1 MNTVIQTLITAGVLA
16 HDTVVTA
23 KISSQS
29 KYGMITFQYRDMV
42 IDKINDTCD
51 MLLLRDPY
59 SSMAISLSIDNIT
72 GIEGMTL
79 DRYAEVYNINAD
91 GSNKNTGRKRGR
103 KPKSVGL

>member
-1 MNTVIQTLITAGVLA
+1 MSTVIQTLITSGVLVQ
-16 HDTVVTA
+16 DTVVTA
-23 KISSQS
+23 KISNQS

-59 SSMAISLSIDNIT
+59 SSIAITLSINDIT
-72 GIEGMTL
+72 GIECMTL

-103 KPKSVGL
+103 KPKSAGL

>member
-1 MNTVIQTLITAGVLA
+1 MSTVIQTLITSGVLIQ
-16 HDTVVTA
+16 DTVVTA
-23 KISSQS
+23 KISNQS
-29 KYGMITFQYRDMV
+29 KYGMVTFQYRDMV

-51 MLLLRDPY
+51 MLLLKDPY
-59 SSMAISLSIDNIT
+59 SSATITLSINDIT

-103 KPKSVGL
+103 KPKNNGL

>member
-1 MNTVIQTLITAGVLA
+1 MSTVIQTLITSGVLVQ
-16 HDTVVTA
+16 DTVVTA
-23 KISSQS
+23 KISNQS

-59 SSMAISLSIDNIT
+59 SSIAITLSINDIT

-103 KPKSVGL
+103 KPKSAGL